1 MADRKTCIFDMKTW
15 RTGIFDMKTWRTCI
29 FDMKTWRT
37 GFHSVAE
44 KEQRKRI
51 ATCWMR
57 ATSCRNKPR
66 RLWCLAVAPH
76 PRTQADWVWAAGSAE
91 RDLYNETHCKLR
103 SSAAVGTYAPKMSS
117 LKGDLCFPY
126 IVEDD
131 SRSRFAEPRDGEV
144 MLIPQ
149 LRSFGVC
156 SGFLIDT
163 CPFWTRRWLMIC
175 YWRLRGYGETP

>member
-57 ATSCRNKPR
+57 ATSCRNKHR
-66 RLWCLAVAPH
+66 RLWRLAVAPH

-144 MLIPQ
+144 MLIC
-149 LRSFGVC
+149 LKE
-156 SGFLIDT
+156 
-163 CPFWTRRWLMIC
+163 MK
-175 YWRLRGYGETP
+175 WRLVPYDTRACISCDNLKNKSLGKQLNKYQIK

>member
-1 MADRKTCIFDMKTW
+1 
-15 RTGIFDMKTWRTCI
+15 
-29 FDMKTWRT
+29 
-37 GFHSVAE
+37 
-44 KEQRKRI
+44 
-51 ATCWMR
+51 MR
-57 ATSCRNKPR
+57 ATSCRNKHR
-66 RLWCLAVAPH
+66 RLWRLAVAPH

-103 SSAAVGTYAPKMSS
+103 SSAAVGTYAQKMSS

-131 SRSRFAEPRDGEV
+131 SRSRFAEPREDEV

-149 LRSFGVC
+149 LRSFGAC

-163 CPFWTRRWLMIC
+163 CPFRTRRQLVFC
-175 YWRLRGYGETP
+175 YGRLRGYLSCVFLCFFRLWFSRGCVKTLLFLKNHKALTFTSQGFAMSKSCCTFRP